1 MPKPQDIFQ
10 LARQEA
16 VRVTASPQAWQSF
29 LYTAAHNYH
38 TTYLNQLLIHAQR
51 PDAAACASMEYWNKQ
66 ANRLVMRGSRSITV
80 LQRRQGV
87 AVTKPVFAIGDT
99 TLLSQTRT
107 SGPWEVTDTTRPL
120 LLQGKSDDWL
130 AALAQEGVSNDADRA
145 RRMLERNVADS
156 TLQWAQP
163 DEQMQLLQVLVT
175 QSAVYM
181 ARLRI
186 GLPVQDEDYPAF
198 QSVSQFDT
206 CQISL
211 CLGGY
216 LQAAAEPMLNA
227 IGREALRLNRDSIAI
242 SHEPVHNES
251 TRTQLNSREEAIH
264 HDVHEEPRRLPD
276 SEPFPAEP
284 AEPLPEPLRE
294 AASGI
299 SGAERADALRP
310 TDVGGHA
317 ADELQPNRTGSTAD
331 GGQDPTRADA
341 DHPDAGPQDEPAG
354 LDADNQ
360 QPEKAGGGD
369 NPSDAVRSLTEAPAK
384 AESEQALSAFA
395 LPEFPPTLL
404 PQLLAAET
412 SSRADNAEYFTFF
425 NKNPL
430 LIDRLRFVRESYKD
444 IFTEL
449 LLADDT
455 RVGFHR
461 QDNGLLVWQGAY
473 LTRSA
478 ETLLSWRAV
487 ANALND
493 LIEQHELIAAIDPKE
508 LPQVEEQLSFE
519 LPDGSPTSAE
529 DDRFEK
535 DDFLTPE
542 KQETVIRSALPVA
555 EYNAPQMDDGSVI
568 TDEEVNLA
576 LAAGS
581 NFENS
586 KFRIYQQFT
595 TTQGDHAAFLK
606 KEYGSGGRSWDYQS
620 GAHGWVDHGP
630 AGLKLILTNEE
641 GRFERRLLWRAA
653 AKRIAYLIEM
663 QRFLTPQE
671 LEQYSAW
678 AAEQREPASAVR
690 DEPSTVPENRS
701 ICAEGSVVYLEDD
714 HRFTVERIGQFD
726 VHLRDEEAPL
736 FGRAISRE
744 EFQRQLDANPHNGGM
759 MLSEQQHEALVQTQT
774 EQALSYIEDYL
785 KDEFE
790 ITEPDF
796 SDLTQIDLGYTTTE
810 DEKHVIQ
817 VYADLEHCTVTK
829 LVDDTLYAQER
840 YGSLDD
846 LNQAVLS
853 NLDFD
858 SLMEIDLDEAE
869 EHEPQGNA
877 LPTDESAAQAP
888 TNYLA
893 PYEPE
898 IPTGAKAKFAA
909 NLNAIRTL
917 KQIEQR
923 GTPATEAEQDVL
935 AGYLGWG
942 GLADAF
948 DPNKDS
954 WHSEYEQLKDL
965 LTPEEYDAAQEST
978 LTAFYTPP
986 AVIHAMY
993 RALTRMGCVGGN
1005 VLEPSMGV
1013 GAFFGH
1019 RSGSF
1024 DTNNAKLYGVEL
1036 DSVSGRIAQQ
1046 LYQKAKI
1053 QICGYEKADLPDS
1066 FFDLAIGNVPFGQ
1079 YQVTDRQYDK
1089 LHFQIHDYF
1098 LAKTVDKLRVGG
1110 IMAFIT
1116 TSGTMD
1122 KKSEGVRR
1130 YLAARCDLIGA
1141 VRLPNNINKEYDNE
1155 HPKWDFSGETQAI
1168 AKTYEVNADEIA
1180 AYNRTLTAAGD
1191 NKNGKGDGW
1200 QPTGRANE
1208 YQLAEI
1214 FSNDSGNIRV
1224 QGLSYGTYL
1233 VVETTTP
1240 HDLFQA
1246 EPFLVSIDPEQDN
1259 NPWGAM
1265 ATPKDSVMKAS
1276 DSYQKFTVLDEE
1288 IEVYLKITKLDTE
1301 TGKPVLLPNTAF
1313 QIYWL
1318 DDNGN
1323 YRLENGKP
1331 KLVTMTDTVNGH
1343 LTKNV
1348 DTFYTNEEGILT
1360 LPEKLPLGK
1369 YRIVETV
1376 GPNGFYNEWA
1386 DSGNYYVDF
1395 DISTDR
1401 IYKATGDD
1409 NENGMDTL
1417 VIGEDYWNE
1426 ETLGKL
1432 TIRKTGNALTGK
1444 IETND
1449 LIDPWMTGEADSDF
1463 AYTLRPLAGAE
1474 YTITAAED
1482 IYTQDRQLDAN
1493 GSRTLWYAK
1502 GDVVAVVTT
1511 GDGSADTAVF
1521 APSRTKATYDFLSVI
1536 HDGTLG
1542 EVSITL
1548 PLGSYHVEET
1558 KPPYGY
1564 VGTTDS
1570 YDVTFI
1576 WDSQLNDV
1584 VMAKSIVKNGDS
1596 EQHFDVVRA
1605 SEAPAELAEQQTL
1618 GFYNDREHAR
1628 VGVYKIDQE
1637 AGKYLAGAVFN
1648 LYTRDDIYDV
1658 DGNKLFSAG
1667 DLISTSPETVADG
1680 YTYFNCDVPIRGE
1693 WYGQSDRLDASTNS
1707 GNYFIRELRAPL
1719 GYYLNDAEMDVTFTY
1734 DGEVLQVLDNICA
1747 NKPTEMWVSKRDL
1760 TNDEELSG
1768 ATLIIKDAKDNI
1780 VDTWVS
1786 TDTPHRVTG
1795 LHFDEEYTLTEKR
1808 PADGYAVADD
1818 IVFRLERKTDAD
1830 GHELDEADVYYL
1842 KDKKKLWFIPW
1853 EEWELL
1859 DDATVIMKD
1868 DITRVQIS
1876 KVDIATGKELP
1887 GAELIIKD
1895 KDGNTVAQWVSE
1907 DKPHYIEKLPAGD
1920 YKLTEI
1926 TAPNGYQIA
1935 ESITFTV
1942 LPTGELQTVVMK
1954 DARIPEETPHEDTPS
1969 NTPQPTPG
1977 STPAP
1982 SPAPASTPTATPTP
1996 MPVIPQTGDVFPFA
2010 LLSAAVFGSIVG
2022 FGILAYKRRK
2032 SKMDESE
2039 H

>member
-10 LARQEA
+10 LAQQEA

-51 PDAAACASMEYWNKQ
+51 PDAAACASMEYWNTK

-99 TLLSQTRT
+99 TLLSQTHT
-107 SGPWEVTDTTRPL
+107 GGPWEVTDTTRLL
-120 LLQGKSDDWL
+120 LLQGKPDDWL
-130 AALAQEGVSNDADRA
+130 TALAQDGVSNEADRA
-145 RRMLERNVADS
+145 HRMLERNVADS

-163 DEQMQLLQVLVT
+163 DEQMQLLQALVT

-186 GLPVQDEDYPAF
+186 GLPEQDEDYPAF

-206 CQISL
+206 YQISL

-216 LQAAAEPMLNA
+216 LQAAAEPMLDA

-251 TRTQLNSREEAIH
+251 TPTQLNSREEAVT

-284 AEPLPEPLRE
+284 AEPVPEPLRE
-294 AASGI
+294 AASGL

-310 TDVGGHA
+310 ADAGGHA
-317 ADELQPNRTGSTAD
+317 ADELQPNRTDSTAD
-331 GGQDPTRADA
+331 GGQDPARADA
-341 DHPDAGPQDEPAG
+341 DHPDAGPHDEPAG
-354 LDADNQ
+354 LGTADQ
-360 QPEKAGGGD
+360 QPEEAGGGSS
-369 NPSDAVRSLTEAPAK
+369 PSDAVRNLTESPAQ
-384 AESEQALSAFA
+384 AESEQSPSAFA
-395 LPEFPPTLL
+395 LPEFSPTLL
-404 PQLLAAET
+404 PQLLAMET
-412 SSRADNAEYFTFF
+412 SSRAYNAEYLTFY

-493 LIEQHELIAAIDPKE
+493 LIEQHELIAAIDPKK

-519 LPDGSPTSAE
+519 LPDGSPPSAE
-529 DDRFEK
+529 NNRLEK

-542 KQETVIRSALPVA
+542 KQENVIRSALPVA

-641 GRFERRLLWRAA
+641 GRFERRLPWRGA

-663 QRFLTPQE
+663 QRFLTQQE
-671 LEQYSAW
+671 LEQYPAW
-678 AAEQREPASAVR
+678 AAEQREVASVAR
-690 DEPSTVPENRS
+690 DEPGTIPDTRP

-744 EFQRQLDANPHNGGM
+744 EFQRQLDANPRNGGM
-759 MLSEQQHEALVQTQT
+759 MLSEQQHEALVQAQT

-796 SDLTQIDLGYTTTE
+796 SNLTRIDLGYTTTE

-846 LNQAVLS
+846 LNQAALS

-858 SLMEIDLDEAE
+858 SLMEIDLDEVE
-869 EHEPQGNA
+869 EHEPQENA

-898 IPTGAKAKFAA
+898 VPAGAKAKFTA

-954 WHSEYEQLKDL
+954 WHSEYMQLKEL
-965 LTPEEYDAAQEST
+965 LTPEEYAAAQEST

-1066 FFDLAIGNVPFGQ
+1066 FFDLA
-1079 YQVTDRQYDK
+1079 
-1089 LHFQIHDYF
+1089 
-1098 LAKTVDKLRVGG
+1098 
-1110 IMAFIT
+1110 
-1116 TSGTMD
+1116 
-1122 KKSEGVRR
+1122 
-1130 YLAARCDLIGA
+1130 
-1141 VRLPNNINKEYDNE
+1141 
-1155 HPKWDFSGETQAI
+1155 
-1168 AKTYEVNADEIA
+1168 
-1180 AYNRTLTAAGD
+1180 
-1191 NKNGKGDGW
+1191 
-1200 QPTGRANE
+1200 
-1208 YQLAEI
+1208 
-1214 FSNDSGNIRV
+1214 
-1224 QGLSYGTYL
+1224 
-1233 VVETTTP
+1233 
-1240 HDLFQA
+1240 
-1246 EPFLVSIDPEQDN
+1246 
-1259 NPWGAM
+1259 
-1265 ATPKDSVMKAS
+1265 
-1276 DSYQKFTVLDEE
+1276 
-1288 IEVYLKITKLDTE
+1288 
-1301 TGKPVLLPNTAF
+1301 
-1313 QIYWL
+1313 
-1318 DDNGN
+1318 
-1323 YRLENGKP
+1323 
-1331 KLVTMTDTVNGH
+1331 
-1343 LTKNV
+1343 
-1348 DTFYTNEEGILT
+1348 
-1360 LPEKLPLGK
+1360 
-1369 YRIVETV
+1369 
-1376 GPNGFYNEWA
+1376 
-1386 DSGNYYVDF
+1386 
-1395 DISTDR
+1395 
-1401 IYKATGDD
+1401 
-1409 NENGMDTL
+1409 
-1417 VIGEDYWNE
+1417 
-1426 ETLGKL
+1426 
-1432 TIRKTGNALTGK
+1432 
-1444 IETND
+1444 
-1449 LIDPWMTGEADSDF
+1449 
-1463 AYTLRPLAGAE
+1463 
-1474 YTITAAED
+1474 
-1482 IYTQDRQLDAN
+1482 
-1493 GSRTLWYAK
+1493 
-1502 GDVVAVVTT
+1502 
-1511 GDGSADTAVF
+1511 
-1521 APSRTKATYDFLSVI
+1521 
-1536 HDGTLG
+1536 
-1542 EVSITL
+1542 
-1548 PLGSYHVEET
+1548 
-1558 KPPYGY
+1558 
-1564 VGTTDS
+1564 
-1570 YDVTFI
+1570 
-1576 WDSQLNDV
+1576 
-1584 VMAKSIVKNGDS
+1584 
-1596 EQHFDVVRA
+1596 
-1605 SEAPAELAEQQTL
+1605 
-1618 GFYNDREHAR
+1618 
-1628 VGVYKIDQE
+1628 
-1637 AGKYLAGAVFN
+1637 
-1648 LYTRDDIYDV
+1648 
-1658 DGNKLFSAG
+1658 
-1667 DLISTSPETVADG
+1667 
-1680 YTYFNCDVPIRGE
+1680 
-1693 WYGQSDRLDASTNS
+1693 
-1707 GNYFIRELRAPL
+1707 
-1719 GYYLNDAEMDVTFTY
+1719 
-1734 DGEVLQVLDNICA
+1734 
-1747 NKPTEMWVSKRDL
+1747 
-1760 TNDEELSG
+1760 
-1768 ATLIIKDAKDNI
+1768 TLIIKDMDQAEAVQEIEKKLAYMHKEEYDAIAKARERNMPASIAVSYDLKSKMHHTEQMMDDITTKNQKI
-1780 VDTWVS
+1780 FKVCILIHTYGDSNAQLDERVRRICSTVQQQTCRFDSILYEQRNAMNSMLPLGKKWLGLERTLETVS
-1786 TDTPHRVTG
+1786 TAIYVPFTTQELFQPGGLYEGINARSKNLILCNRKLLPAPAGMVLGMTGYGKSFSVMQMVTNIM
-1795 LHFDEEYTLTEKR
+1795 LRWPD
-1808 PADGYAVADD
+1808 DD
-1818 IVFRLERKTDAD
+1818 IVLIDPEQEYTHLVTAMGGVVIDISASSPSHINPMDITEDYGDDEDPIRLKSQFLQNFCQLILHSSELSPQERTFIDVAAGLTYQRYMANPKREEMPTLHDFYRNLALQGEEVKPLLTALKLYVSGSMDLFAHQTNVNVQNHCICFNTVKLGKSMQSIGMLTVLDQVWNRITRNRVLGRRTWVFTDEFQQLLGNKDCTDFYFQLSSRARKWGAILTSITQHVRSVLDNEDARRMLSDCGYIKLLNQSPDDANDLARLLHISNEEKRYIENSEVGSGLLIVSKTVVPFNNDFPKDTELFRLMDT
-1830 GHELDEADVYYL
+1830 
-1842 KDKKKLWFIPW
+1842 
-1853 EEWELL
+1853 
-1859 DDATVIMKD
+1859 
-1868 DITRVQIS
+1868 S
-1876 KVDIATGKELP
+1876 
-1887 GAELIIKD
+1887 
-1895 KDGNTVAQWVSE
+1895 
-1907 DKPHYIEKLPAGD
+1907 
-1920 YKLTEI
+1920 
-1926 TAPNGYQIA
+1926 PN
-1935 ESITFTV
+1935 
-1942 LPTGELQTVVMK
+1942 
-1954 DARIPEETPHEDTPS
+1954 
-1969 NTPQPTPG
+1969 
-1977 STPAP
+1977 
-1982 SPAPASTPTATPTP
+1982 
-1996 MPVIPQTGDVFPFA
+1996 
-2010 LLSAAVFGSIVG
+2010 
-2022 FGILAYKRRK
+2022 RK
-2032 SKMDESE
+2032 S
-2039 H
+2039 

>member
-10 LARQEA
+10 LAQQEA

-51 PDAAACASMEYWNKQ
+51 PDAAACASMEYWNTK

-80 LQRRQGV
+80 LQRRQGM
-87 AVTKPVFAIGDT
+87 AVTKPIFTIGDT

-107 SGPWEVTDTTRPL
+107 GGPWEVTDTTRPL
-120 LLQGKSDDWL
+120 LLQGKPDDWL
-130 AALAQEGVSNDADRA
+130 SALAQEGVSNEADRA

-163 DEQMQLLQVLVT
+163 DEQMQLLQALVT

-181 ARLRI
+181 ALLRI
-186 GLPVQDEDYPAF
+186 GLPVRDEDFPAF
-198 QSVSQFDT
+198 QSASQFDT
-206 CQISL
+206 YQISL

-216 LQAAAEPMLNA
+216 VQAAAEPMLNA

-242 SHEPVHNES
+242 PHEPVHNES
-251 TRTQLNSREEAIH
+251 TPTQLDSREEAVT

-284 AEPLPEPLRE
+284 AEPVSEPLRE

-310 TDVGGHA
+310 ADAGGHA
-317 ADELQPNRTGSTAD
+317 ADELQSNRTSRTAD
-331 GGQDPTRADA
+331 GGQNSARADA
-341 DHPDAGPQDEPAG
+341 DHPDAGPQDEPTG
-354 LDADNQ
+354 LDADDQ
-360 QPEKAGGGD
+360 QPEKAGGGSS
-369 NPSDAVRSLTEAPAK
+369 PSDAVRSLTEAPAE
-384 AESEQALSAFA
+384 AESEQALSAFS
-395 LPEFPPTLL
+395 LPEFSPTLL

-412 SSRADNAEYFTFF
+412 SSRASNAEYLTFY

-478 ETLLSWRAV
+478 ETLLPWRAV

-519 LPDGSPTSAE
+519 LPDGSPPSAE
-529 DDRFEK
+529 NDRLEK

-568 TDEEVNLA
+568 TDEEINLA

-641 GRFERRLLWRAA
+641 GRFERRLPWRAA

-671 LEQYSAW
+671 LEQYPAW
-678 AAEQREPASAVR
+678 AAEQRKVASVVR
-690 DEPSTVPENRS
+690 DEPGNVPDTRP

-744 EFQRQLDANPHNGGM
+744 EFQRQLNANPRNGGM

-796 SDLTQIDLGYTTTE
+796 SDLTRIDLGYTTTE

-869 EHEPQGNA
+869 EHEPQENA
-877 LPTDESAAQAP
+877 LPTDESAAHDP

-898 IPTGAKAKFAA
+898 VPTGAKAKFAA

-965 LTPEEYDAAQEST
+965 LTPEEYAAAQEST

-986 AVIHAMY
+986 AAIHAMY

-1005 VLEPSMGV
+1005 VLEPNATAIPWCPGELHDGQYGHYDLNCTIYLTGYDRYADPETEAPN
-1013 GAFFGH
+1013 GADGGTGNLEALAASSNDGTLTRTVIKQDQYGNAYAGNAVTARFTKTVTLPPGAAGFKGWYEN
-1019 RSGSF
+1019 GA
-1024 DTNNAKLYGVEL
+1024 DTYGNVEWASLLYRMDWEALYGVADGIKCRSVGSALTADEL
-1036 DSVSGRIAQQ
+1036 QALLAGLNIDPDTARGQVVAFAISCQGHFVYGQPSSLRGGPGNASVGMNLDCSSFVQYCYWAQGLPFAAGNTASYGRTS
-1046 LYQKAKI
+1046 
-1053 QICGYEKADLPDS
+1053 DLQ
-1066 FFDLAIGNVPFGQ
+1066 AISSAEVQPG
-1079 YQVTDRQYDK
+1079 D
-1089 LHFQIHDYF
+1089 
-1098 LAKTVDKLRVGG
+1098 LRV
-1110 IMAFIT
+1110 
-1116 TSGTMD
+1116 
-1122 KKSEGVRR
+1122 V
-1130 YLAARCDLIGA
+1130 Y
-1141 VRLPNNINKEYDNE
+1141 
-1155 HPKWDFSGETQAI
+1155 
-1168 AKTYEVNADEIA
+1168 
-1180 AYNRTLTAAGD
+1180 AAGGEQGHVQMALGGGAWIECCYCYGVCV
-1191 NKNGKGDGW
+1191 NM
-1200 QPTGRANE
+1200 
-1208 YQLAEI
+1208 
-1214 FSNDSGNIRV
+1214 SN
-1224 QGLSYGTYL
+1224 
-1233 VVETTTP
+1233 
-1240 HDLFQA
+1240 A
-1246 EPFLVSIDPEQDN
+1246 
-1259 NPWGAM
+1259 
-1265 ATPKDSVMKAS
+1265 
-1276 DSYQKFTVLDEE
+1276 
-1288 IEVYLKITKLDTE
+1288 
-1301 TGKPVLLPNTAF
+1301 
-1313 QIYWL
+1313 
-1318 DDNGN
+1318 
-1323 YRLENGKP
+1323 
-1331 KLVTMTDTVNGH
+1331 
-1343 LTKNV
+1343 
-1348 DTFYTNEEGILT
+1348 
-1360 LPEKLPLGK
+1360 
-1369 YRIVETV
+1369 
-1376 GPNGFYNEWA
+1376 
-1386 DSGNYYVDF
+1386 
-1395 DISTDR
+1395 
-1401 IYKATGDD
+1401 
-1409 NENGMDTL
+1409 
-1417 VIGEDYWNE
+1417 
-1426 ETLGKL
+1426 
-1432 TIRKTGNALTGK
+1432 
-1444 IETND
+1444 
-1449 LIDPWMTGEADSDF
+1449 WME
-1463 AYTLRPLAGAE
+1463 
-1474 YTITAAED
+1474 
-1482 IYTQDRQLDAN
+1482 
-1493 GSRTLWYAK
+1493 SRGCHY
-1502 GDVVAVVTT
+1502 
-1511 GDGSADTAVF
+1511 
-1521 APSRTKATYDFLSVI
+1521 
-1536 HDGTLG
+1536 
-1542 EVSITL
+1542 
-1548 PLGSYHVEET
+1548 
-1558 KPPYGY
+1558 
-1564 VGTTDS
+1564 
-1570 YDVTFI
+1570 
-1576 WDSQLNDV
+1576 
-1584 VMAKSIVKNGDS
+1584 
-1596 EQHFDVVRA
+1596 
-1605 SEAPAELAEQQTL
+1605 
-1618 GFYNDREHAR
+1618 
-1628 VGVYKIDQE
+1628 
-1637 AGKYLAGAVFN
+1637 
-1648 LYTRDDIYDV
+1648 
-1658 DGNKLFSAG
+1658 
-1667 DLISTSPETVADG
+1667 
-1680 YTYFNCDVPIRGE
+1680 
-1693 WYGQSDRLDASTNS
+1693 
-1707 GNYFIRELRAPL
+1707 
-1719 GYYLNDAEMDVTFTY
+1719 FTY
-1734 DGEVLQVLDNICA
+1734 
-1747 NKPTEMWVSKRDL
+1747 
-1760 TNDEELSG
+1760 
-1768 ATLIIKDAKDNI
+1768 
-1780 VDTWVS
+1780 
-1786 TDTPHRVTG
+1786 
-1795 LHFDEEYTLTEKR
+1795 
-1808 PADGYAVADD
+1808 
-1818 IVFRLERKTDAD
+1818 
-1830 GHELDEADVYYL
+1830 
-1842 KDKKKLWFIPW
+1842 
-1853 EEWELL
+1853 
-1859 DDATVIMKD
+1859 
-1868 DITRVQIS
+1868 
-1876 KVDIATGKELP
+1876 
-1887 GAELIIKD
+1887 
-1895 KDGNTVAQWVSE
+1895 
-1907 DKPHYIEKLPAGD
+1907 AG
-1920 YKLTEI
+1920 
-1926 TAPNGYQIA
+1926 
-1935 ESITFTV
+1935 F
-1942 LPTGELQTVVMK
+1942 
-1954 DARIPEETPHEDTPS
+1954 
-1969 NTPQPTPG
+1969 
-1977 STPAP
+1977 
-1982 SPAPASTPTATPTP
+1982 
-1996 MPVIPQTGDVFPFA
+1996 
-2010 LLSAAVFGSIVG
+2010 
-2022 FGILAYKRRK
+2022 
-2032 SKMDESE
+2032 
-2039 H
+2039 